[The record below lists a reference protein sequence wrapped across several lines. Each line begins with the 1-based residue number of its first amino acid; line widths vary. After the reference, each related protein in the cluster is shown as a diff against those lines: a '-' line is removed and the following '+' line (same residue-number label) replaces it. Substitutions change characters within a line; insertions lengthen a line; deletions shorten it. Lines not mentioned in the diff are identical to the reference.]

1 MMYLVRILR
10 NLSKFFWFILIAL
23 IVSSC
28 GSLKRASANEIISDT
43 KETINADVTEKADSS
58 TVEVIYS
65 INDSTKEH
73 VTTIT
78 EVEFEIVLNPRDS
91 NIVSLPKTEKVTE
104 IRSIDKAVKEEQK
117 VVVTSGSQ
125 EKDDNTVQIT
135 EESVISKAEDVISQK
150 DTNVFKYIFYIL
162 LLVILIYLFIKSKS
176 IFKLI

>member
-1 MMYLVRILR
+1 MYLVRILR

-43 KETINADVTEKADSS
+43 KETINADVTEKTDSS
-58 TVEVIYS
+58 RVEVIYS

-104 IRSIDKAVKEEQK
+104 IRSIDKAIKEEQK
-117 VVVTSGSQ
+117 IIAISNSQ
-125 EKDDNTVQIT
+125 EKDDNTVKIT
-135 EESVISKAEDVISQK
+135 EESAVSKAEDIISQK

-162 LLVILIYLFIKSKS
+162 LLIILIYLFIKSRA
-176 IFKLI
+176 IFRL

>member
-1 MMYLVRILR
+1 MMYLARILR
-10 NLSKFFWFILIAL
+10 ILSKFFWFILIAL

-58 TVEVIYS
+58 RVEIIYS

-73 VTTIT
+73 ITTIT

-91 NIVSLPKTEKVTE
+91 NMVSLPKTEKVTE
-104 IRSIDKAVKEEQK
+104 IRSIDKSVKEEQK
-117 VVVTSGSQ
+117 IIAISSSQ
-125 EKDDNTVQIT
+125 EKDDNTVKVT
-135 EESVISKAEDVISQK
+135 EESVVSKAEDVISQK

-162 LLVILIYLFIKSKS
+162 LLIILIYLFIKSRA
-176 IFKLI
+176 IFRL

>member
-43 KETINADVTEKADSS
+43 KETINADVTEKTDSS
-58 TVEVIYS
+58 RVEVIYS

-104 IRSIDKAVKEEQK
+104 IRSIDKAIKEEQK
-117 VVVTSGSQ
+117 IIAISNSQ
-125 EKDDNTVQIT
+125 EKDDNTVKIT
-135 EESVISKAEDVISQK
+135 EESVVSKAEDIISQK

-162 LLVILIYLFIKSKS
+162 LLIILIYLFIKSRA
-176 IFKLI
+176 IFRL

>member
-1 MMYLVRILR
+1 MYLTRILR
-10 NLSKFFWFILIAL
+10 ILSKFFWFILIAL

-43 KETINADVTEKADSS
+43 KETINADITDKTDSS
-58 TVEVIYS
+58 RVEVIYS

-73 VTTIT
+73 ITTIT

-117 VVVTSGSQ
+117 IIATSSSQ
-125 EKDDNTVQIT
+125 EKDDNTVKIT
-135 EESVISKAEDVISQK
+135 EESVVSKTEDVISQK

-162 LLVILIYLFIKSKS
+162 LLIILIYLFIKSRA
-176 IFKLI
+176 IFRL

>member
-1 MMYLVRILR
+1 MYLSRILR
-10 NLSKFFWFILIAL
+10 ILSKFFWFILIAL

-58 TVEVIYS
+58 RVEVIYS

-104 IRSIDKAVKEEQK
+104 IRSIDKAIKEEQK
-117 VVVTSGSQ
+117 IVATSDSQ
-125 EKDDNTVQIT
+125 EKDDNTVKIT
-135 EESVISKAEDVISQK
+135 EKSVVSKTEDVISQK

-162 LLVILIYLFIKSKS
+162 LLIILIYLFIKSRA
-176 IFKLI
+176 IFRL

>member
-43 KETINADVTEKADSS
+43 KETTNVDVTEKTDSS
-58 TVEVIYS
+58 TVKIIYS

-73 VTTIT
+73 ITTIT

-104 IRSIDKAVKEEQK
+104 IRSIDKAIKEEQK
-117 VVVTSGSQ
+117 IVATSGSQ

-135 EESVISKAEDVISQK
+135 EESVVSKAEEAISQK

-162 LLVILIYLFIKSKS
+162 LLIILIYLFIKSRA
-176 IFKLI
+176 IFRL